1 MLRPA
6 RIQPAISLPIGWV
19 GRSIRCATSGRRNEN
34 GSVTKGLTSRTPSTW
49 VTFPGQTHPR
59 RVAIGSTTSP
69 GSRRR
74 GKKCPRGR
82 RRKVEPRI
90 LRMNELR
97 RLTRLSKATIYRL
110 LKSGAFPRP
119 IRLSVRAV
127 GWRTEEIDD
136 WLASRER
143 AGSMFDEIPS
153 PSRSARRGRL
163 ATPRAVPGAGKR
175 GNG

>member
-1 MLRPA
+1 M
-6 RIQPAISLPIGWV
+6 
-19 GRSIRCATSGRRNEN
+19 
-34 GSVTKGLTSRTPSTW
+34 
-49 VTFPGQTHPR
+49 
-59 RVAIGSTTSP
+59 
-69 GSRRR
+69 
-74 GKKCPRGR
+74 
-82 RRKVEPRI
+82 EPRI

-97 RLTRLSKATIYRL
+97 RLTCLSKATIYRL

-119 IRLSVRAV
+119 IRLGVRAV